1 MPGSKLLA
9 VFLLLPRLALA
20 ADPVTRPQPP
30 AAGAR
35 PDAYGDPLPE
45 NALHR
50 FGTTRFQ
57 HCESVLELELSP
69 NDRFLA
75 TMGTRLIVWDTT
87 TGRQHWSAESPFEES
102 PNAGYGVRRFVF
114 SPDSTK
120 LFLAG
125 HPRLIYV
132 FEMESGRR
140 TQIDLAR
147 RGRREEPAPEVLPEA
162 HTSIDVSSDGKFFA
176 LGGQES
182 LSVCDSTGAILY
194 EVKNDPD
201 VDVDDGFEKK
211 GGGDRLAPVGGYTYA
226 RFSPDSTRL
235 AVSTSDRGKAL
246 RLLDAQ
252 SGELLRTIEL
262 KARPVQFAFSRDSV
276 HLATSERDH
285 TVRLYDVETGKRLWE
300 HKIELNNPYEN
311 YTSSIAYSTDGSQI
325 AVGATD
331 NRIYVVNAAT
341 GERLGVLTGHGW
353 YPWGLAYTSNSRT
366 LYSSGWEG
374 RIRRWDATTLTQ
386 LPPPAGEV
394 ASSVVAISRDGL
406 LLAYAADLGHIR
418 IVDAKTAAER
428 IKLEGDGTNQTQLQF
443 SPDGSRL
450 AVGGWRDDEVVLQL
464 WDVHSGKL
472 ANRWSWPKGRD
483 PHSSIEDLSFS
494 PDGRRLASAVF
505 RQSTVQIFDL
515 EQGVRLKDLKHREVY
530 GLCFNP
536 AGKQLAT
543 TGWDERI
550 RFWNSETLEEVS
562 TINLKKVVED
572 DGGGDLRMYT
582 IRFDPTGERFA
593 TAHLSGVVRIWDAA
607 RMSPIL
613 SFKIDNRFL
622 FGSLAFSPD
631 GRWLATGSASGA
643 VQLWDAR
650 TGQNAGDI
658 GRHGTRVYTVGFG
671 GNSEQLVTGGADDV
685 GILWK
690 VPIPEQEK
698 AANPLP

>member
-1 MPGSKLLA
+1 MSGFKLLA
-9 VFLLLPRLALA
+9 ALLFFPGLALA
-20 ADPVTRPQPP
+20 ADPKSRL
-30 AAGAR
+30 
-35 PDAYGDPLPE
+35 DAYGDPLP
-45 NALHR
+45 AGAIHR

-57 HCESVLELELSP
+57 HCQSVLELELSP
-69 NDRFLA
+69 DDRLLA
-75 TMGTRLIVWDTT
+75 TMGTRLIVWDAA
-87 TGRQHWSAESPFEES
+87 TGRERWSTESPFEES
-102 PNAGYGVRRFVF
+102 PNTGYGVRRFVF

-125 HPRLIYV
+125 HPRLIFV
-132 FEMESGRR
+132 FDRDSGRR
-140 TQIDLAR
+140 TEINLAL
-147 RGRREEPAPEVLPEA
+147 RGRREAPAPELTSDG

-176 LGGQES
+176 LGGPGA
-182 LSVCDSTGAILY
+182 LSVCDSTGAVLY

-211 GGGDRLAPVGGYTYA
+211 SGGDRLAFNGGYTYA
-226 RFSPDSTRL
+226 RFSPDSSRL

-252 SGELLRTIEL
+252 SGELVRTIEL
-262 KARPVQFAFSRDSV
+262 TARPVQFAFSRDSV

-285 TVRLYDVETGKRLWE
+285 TVRLYDVETGKRVWE

-311 YTSSIAYSTDGSQI
+311 YTSSIAYTTDGTQI

-331 NRIYVVNAAT
+331 NRIYVMDAAT
-341 GERLGVLTGHGW
+341 GNRRGVLIGHGW
-353 YPWGLAYTSNSRT
+353 YPWGLAYTSNSKT

-394 ASSVVAISRDGL
+394 ASSVVAFSRDGNL
-406 LLAYAADLGHIR
+406 IAYAADVGHIR

-428 IKLEGDGTNQTQLQF
+428 MKLEGDGTNQSCIRF
-443 SPDGSRL
+443 SPDGSWL
-450 AVGGWRDDEVVLQL
+450 AVGGWRGDEVVLQL

-472 ANRWSWPKGRD
+472 AHRWNWPKGRD
-483 PHSSIEDLSFS
+483 PHSDIQDLSFS

-505 RQSTVQIFDL
+505 RQSTVQVFDL
-515 EQGVRLKDLKHREVY
+515 EQGVRLKDLKHKEVY
-530 GLCFNP
+530 GLCFHP
-536 AGKQLAT
+536 DGKQLAT

-550 RFWNSETLEEVS
+550 RFWNAETFEEIS
-562 TINLKKVVED
+562 TINLKEIVKED
-572 DGGGDLRMYT
+572 AGGDLRMYT
-582 IRFDPTGERFA
+582 VRFSPAGDRFA
-593 TAHLSGVVRIWDAA
+593 TAHLSGIVRVWDTS
-607 RMSPIL
+607 RMSPVL
-613 SFKIDNRFL
+613 DFKIDNRFL

-650 TGQNAGDI
+650 SGQAAGEI
-658 GRHGTRVYTVGFG
+658 GRHRTRVYTLDFG
-671 GNSEQLVTGGADDV
+671 ANSEQLLTGGGDDV

-690 VPIPEQEK
+690 VAVPEAEK
-698 AANPLP
+698 RSNPVP